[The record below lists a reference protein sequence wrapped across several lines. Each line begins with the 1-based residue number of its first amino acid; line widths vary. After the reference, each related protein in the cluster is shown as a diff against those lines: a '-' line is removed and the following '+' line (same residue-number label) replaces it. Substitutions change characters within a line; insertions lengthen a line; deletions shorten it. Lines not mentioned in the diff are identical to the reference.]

1 MISKTVD
8 NDLGVIMKKFASLL
22 VLALIALT
30 PCLRAEE
37 DKKPDDPK
45 ALDPKALKE
54 KFSIAIGISLAENMK
69 PIQEDVD
76 MDVIMKTLKEV
87 LGGAKPP
94 MNEQEIRQV
103 FMAMDE
109 IKKNA
114 GKKDGENFLIA
125 NGKKE
130 GVTTTASGLQYEV
143 IKKGDGEKPTKADTV
158 VTKYKGSLVSGKE
171 FDNSENHGGT
181 AEFGVGQVIKGW
193 TEALQLMPVG
203 SKWKLFIPPG
213 LAYGENA
220 PPSIGPNQVLI
231 FEIELISIKK

>member
-1 MISKTVD
+1 MISKTVE
-8 NDLGVIMKKFASLL
+8 NDLGVIMKNCVLLFALTF
-22 VLALIALT
+22 IALT
-30 PCLRAEE
+30 PVLRAEE
-37 DKKPDDPK
+37 DKKPDD
-45 ALDPKALKE
+45 AKALKE
-54 KFSIAIGISLAENMK
+54 KFSTAIGISLAENMK

-76 MDVIMKTLKEV
+76 MDIIIKTLKDV

-114 GKKDGENFLIA
+114 GKKEGENFLIA

-143 IKKGDGEKPTKADTV
+143 IKKGDGEKPTAKDTV

-231 FEIELISIKK
+231 FEIELVSIKK